1 MATTV
6 LGGAPVHTV
15 GEPPAVG
22 SPAPAFELTGND
34 FETVT
39 LPQGTRVVL
48 NIFPSVNTGVC
59 SASVRTFNKLAADLE
74 DTTVVCVSKDLP
86 FVLAGFCAAE
96 GIEDVTTAS
105 AYASSFGEDYG
116 VTMVDGKW
124 RGLLARTVVVVG
136 KDGNVLYTEV
146 VPQIGQEPDYDAA
159 LAALDL

>member
-1 MATTV
+1 MAITA
-6 LGGAPVHTV
+6 LGGVPVHTV

-22 SPAPAFELTGND
+22 SPAPPFELTGND

-39 LPQGTRVVL
+39 LPQGTCVVL

-59 SASVRTFNKLAADLE
+59 SAALRTFNKLAADLE

-86 FVLAGFCAAE
+86 FVLADFCAAE
-96 GIEDVTTAS
+96 GIENVTTAS

-136 KDGNVLYTEV
+136 RDGNVL
-146 VPQIGQEPDYDAA
+146 
-159 LAALDL
+159 